1 VKRWVLFHSKLLSSY
16 WYLAVDIS
24 LVRFLNHQIDKRLHI
39 GLGKEGVPKFRC
51 IPEHNTVFDY
61 SCCVFLGEFCIF
73 GNIGVLGV
81 LGILH
86 KSTCFGAI
94 ASFILGHTRLHRNP
108 PFILPIS
115 LVLEPKVTSLSTTL
129 KHPRAIFPLKVTSYC
144 SSNPS
149 EYSFSPT
156 LTLEDCTVVSPP
168 DQFEAWTLRKLN
180 LISHRGVDQEGHVQ
194 PH

>member
-1 VKRWVLFHSKLLSSY
+1 MLFLWVL
-16 WYLAVDIS
+16 D
-24 LVRFLNHQIDKRLHI
+24 
-39 GLGKEGVPKFRC
+39 
-51 IPEHNTVFDY
+51 
-61 SCCVFLGEFCIF
+61 
-73 GNIGVLGV
+73 
-81 LGILH
+81 
-86 KSTCFGAI
+86 
-94 ASFILGHTRLHRNP
+94 
-108 PFILPIS
+108 
-115 LVLEPKVTSLSTTL
+115 L

-156 LTLEDCTVVSPP
+156 LTLLSKKEWRGGFKYKAYVSKNLEDCTVVSPP